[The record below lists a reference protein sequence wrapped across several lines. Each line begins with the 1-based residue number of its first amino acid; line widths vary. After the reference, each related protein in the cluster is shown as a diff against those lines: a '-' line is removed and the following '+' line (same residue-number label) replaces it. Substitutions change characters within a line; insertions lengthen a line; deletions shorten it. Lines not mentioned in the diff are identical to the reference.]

1 MKRLRSYSRNLADY
15 RLVMDLLPLLA
26 SLRFTDT
33 LVTPLSHVQVRNR
46 VSHSVFPRCFQP
58 RWVVFFGCT
67 HVHIHDAQQCLSRG
81 NPCPCAQAAIL
92 LGMGLQGKSVERLEA
107 ELGLPASQI
116 LALYNKSMRK
126 MIAALRSVQEEEA
139 AAELPSETAA
149 SEATL
154 RMTPLQED
162 LADELIEGAAKA
174 TQQMREAHMRKQ
186 QAKSGLAGYCGR
198 ESYSMAALCSP
209 VPPFAGMAR
218 RQRRLAE
225 VYNPWH

>member
-15 RLVMDLLPLLA
+15 HLVMDLLPLLA

-33 LVTPLSHVQVRNR
+33 LVTPLSHV
-46 VSHSVFPRCFQP
+46 
-58 RWVVFFGCT
+58 
-67 HVHIHDAQQCLSRG
+67 
-81 NPCPCAQAAIL
+81 QAAIL

-186 QAKSGLAGYCGR
+186 QAWLADSADLQRYTIRGTDSEWEAMLDKKSSVPQTVSLKGEARSPIAKETKKEKKMLGAAKRKRGR
-198 ESYSMAALCSP
+198 SE
-209 VPPFAGMAR
+209 
-218 RQRRLAE
+218 
-225 VYNPWH
+225 